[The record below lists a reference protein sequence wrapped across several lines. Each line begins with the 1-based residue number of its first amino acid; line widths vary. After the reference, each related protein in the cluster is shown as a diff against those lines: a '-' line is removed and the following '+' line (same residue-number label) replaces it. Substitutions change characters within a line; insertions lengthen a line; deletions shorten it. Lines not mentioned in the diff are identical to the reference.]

1 MTDVLQH
8 LGPWL
13 WWVLAG
19 VLLILELFAPGVFLI
34 WLGIAAAGVALIN
47 VAFDLTWQWQFLL
60 FAALSVLSVYVGR
73 AVNARSQAGSSDQP
87 HLNQRLQGFVGRR
100 YTLAEPIKDGRG
112 RLTIE
117 DTVWDIAGPDS
128 PKGAHVRVTAIDGM
142 RLIVERA

>member
-1 MTDVLQH
+1 M
-8 LGPWL
+8 
-13 WWVLAG
+13 
-19 VLLILELFAPGVFLI
+19 FLI
-34 WLGIAAAGVALIN
+34 WLGIAAAGVALVN

-73 AVNARSQAGSSDQP
+73 MVNARSQARSSDQP

-128 PKGAHVRVTAIDGM
+128 PKGAHVQVTAIDGM